1 VVELSEK
8 LRQIPKV
15 DQILSEEAIRPYL
28 ERFSKKLVLKS
39 IRRSLDEVRSDLKE
53 GKLQELSREA
63 LLGRILENLKHD
75 TRPSLRRVINATGV
89 ILHTNLGRAPL
100 CERALDRLLEVGR
113 FYSNLE
119 YDLKEG
125 RRGHRYAHVEELLK
139 ELTGAEAAAVVNN
152 NAGAVL
158 LVLNTLAEGK
168 EVIVSRGELVEIG
181 GSFRIPEVMSKSGAI
196 LKEVGTTN
204 RTHLYDYERAIGPD
218 TALLLKVH
226 TSNYKILGFTSEV
239 SLEELV
245 SLGRRYNLL
254 VVIDLGSGLLLDLS
268 AWGLRDEPTVKGAL
282 QAGADVV
289 TFSGDKLLGGP
300 QAGIIL
306 GRKDLIELI
315 RKNPL
320 SRALRVDKLTL
331 SALEGT
337 LLTYLDEKRAFE
349 EIPHLRMITSSLQE
363 LKKRAL
369 KFKRLITRMT
379 PPGLKVQIVQER
391 SKIGGGSFPLS
402 ELPSWALAIR
412 HDHIEVEKIEKKLRQ
427 WNPPIIVRI
436 SEGYL
441 LMDMRTLFE
450 EDLPIIAEALAYI
463 VKEG

>member
-1 VVELSEK
+1 MELSEK

>member
-1 VVELSEK
+1 MAELSEK

-15 DQILSEEAIRPYL
+15 DQILSEEAVRPYL

-39 IRRSLDEVRSDLKE
+39 IRKSLDEVRSDLKE
-53 GKLQELSREA
+53 GRLQELSREV

-75 TRPSLRRVINATGV
+75 IRPSLRRVINATGV

-100 CERALDRLLEVGR
+100 CERALERLLEVGR

-119 YDLKEG
+119 YDLREG
-125 RRGHRYAHVEELLK
+125 RRGHRYTHVEDLLR
-139 ELTGAEAAAVVNN
+139 ELTGAEAATVVNN

-158 LVLNTLAEGK
+158 LALNTLAEGK

-181 GSFRIPEVMSKSGAI
+181 GSFRIPEVMSKSGAV

-204 RTHLYDYERAIGPD
+204 RTHLYDYERAIGPN

-245 SLGRRYNLL
+245 NLGRKYNLL
-254 VVIDLGSGLLLDLS
+254 VMMDLGSGLLLDLS

-320 SRALRVDKLTL
+320 SRALRVDKFTL

-337 LLTYLDEKRAFE
+337 LLTYLDEDKAFK
-349 EIPHLRMITSSLQE
+349 EIPHLRMITFSLTE
-363 LKKRAL
+363 LKRRAL
-369 KFKRLITRMT
+369 KLKKLITRMA
-379 PPGLKVQIVQER
+379 PQGLRVQIVQER

-412 HDHIEVEKIEKKLRQ
+412 HDHIEVEKMEERLRQ
-427 WNPPIIVRI
+427 WEPPIIVRV

-463 VKEG
+463 VKEE

>member
-1 VVELSEK
+1 VELSEK

>member
-1 VVELSEK
+1 VELSEK

-337 LLTYLDEKRAFE
+337 LLTYLDEKKAFE

-450 EDLPIIAEALAYI
+450 EDLPIIAEALASI
-463 VKEG
+463 LREG

>member
-1 VVELSEK
+1 VELSEK

-337 LLTYLDEKRAFE
+337 LLTYLDEKKAFE

>member
-1 VVELSEK
+1 MAELSEK

-15 DQILSEEAIRPYL
+15 DQILSEEAVRPYL

-39 IRRSLDEVRSDLKE
+39 IRKSLDEVRSDLKE
-53 GKLQELSREA
+53 GRLQELSREV

-75 TRPSLRRVINATGV
+75 IRPSLRRVINATGV

-100 CERALDRLLEVGR
+100 CERALERLLEVGR

-119 YDLKEG
+119 YDLREG
-125 RRGHRYAHVEELLK
+125 RRGHRYTHVEDLLR
-139 ELTGAEAAAVVNN
+139 ELTGAEAATVVNN

-158 LVLNTLAEGK
+158 LALNTLAEGK

-181 GSFRIPEVMSKSGAI
+181 GSFRIPEVMSKSGAV

-204 RTHLYDYERAIGPD
+204 RTHLYDYERAIGPN

-245 SLGRRYNLL
+245 NLGRKYNLL
-254 VVIDLGSGLLLDLS
+254 VMMDLGSGLLLDLS

-320 SRALRVDKLTL
+320 SRALRVDKFTL

-337 LLTYLDEKRAFE
+337 LLTYLDEDKAFK
-349 EIPHLRMITSSLQE
+349 EIPHLRMITFSLTE
-363 LKKRAL
+363 LKRRAL
-369 KFKRLITRMT
+369 KLKKLITRMA
-379 PPGLKVQIVQER
+379 PQGLRVQIVQER

-412 HDHIEVEKIEKKLRQ
+412 HDHIEVEKMEERLRH
-427 WNPPIIVRI
+427 WEPPIIVRV

-463 VKEG
+463 VKEE

>member
-1 VVELSEK
+1 MAELSEK

-15 DQILSEEAIRPYL
+15 DQILSEEAVRPYL

-39 IRRSLDEVRSDLKE
+39 IRKSLDEVRSDLKE
-53 GKLQELSREA
+53 GRLQELSREV

-75 TRPSLRRVINATGV
+75 IRPSLRRVINATGV

-100 CERALDRLLEVGR
+100 CERALERLLEVGR

-119 YDLKEG
+119 YDLREG
-125 RRGHRYAHVEELLK
+125 RRGHRYTHVEDLLR
-139 ELTGAEAAAVVNN
+139 ELTGAEAATVVNN

-158 LVLNTLAEGK
+158 LALNTLAEGK

-181 GSFRIPEVMSKSGAI
+181 GSFRIPEVMSKSGAV

-204 RTHLYDYERAIGPD
+204 RTHLYDYERAIGPN

-245 SLGRRYNLL
+245 NLGRKYNLL
-254 VVIDLGSGLLLDLS
+254 VMMDLGSGLLLDLS

-282 QAGADVV
+282 QAGANVV

-320 SRALRVDKLTL
+320 SRALRVDKFTL

-337 LLTYLDEKRAFE
+337 LLTYLDEDKAFK
-349 EIPHLRMITSSLQE
+349 EIPHLRMITFSLTE
-363 LKKRAL
+363 LKRRAL
-369 KFKRLITRMT
+369 KLKKLITRMA
-379 PPGLKVQIVQER
+379 PQGLRVQIVQER

-412 HDHIEVEKIEKKLRQ
+412 HDHIEVEKMEERLRQ
-427 WNPPIIVRI
+427 WEPPIIVRV

-463 VKEG
+463 VKEE

>member
-1 VVELSEK
+1 MVELSEK

-337 LLTYLDEKRAFE
+337 LLTYLDEKKAFE

-450 EDLPIIAEALAYI
+450 EDLPIIAEALASI
-463 VKEG
+463 LREG

>member
-1 VVELSEK
+1 VAELSEK

-15 DQILSEEAIRPYL
+15 DQILSEEAVRPYL

-39 IRRSLDEVRSDLKE
+39 IRKSLDEVRSDLKE
-53 GKLQELSREA
+53 GRLQELSREV

-75 TRPSLRRVINATGV
+75 IRPSLRRVINATGV

-100 CERALDRLLEVGR
+100 CERALERLLEVGR

-119 YDLKEG
+119 YDLREG
-125 RRGHRYAHVEELLK
+125 RRGHRYTHVEDLLR
-139 ELTGAEAAAVVNN
+139 ELTGAEAATVVNN

-158 LVLNTLAEGK
+158 LALNTLAEGK

-181 GSFRIPEVMSKSGAI
+181 GSFRIPEVMSKSGAV

-204 RTHLYDYERAIGPD
+204 RTHLYDYERAIGPN

-245 SLGRRYNLL
+245 NLGRKYNLL
-254 VVIDLGSGLLLDLS
+254 VMMDLGSGLLLDLS

-320 SRALRVDKLTL
+320 SRALRVDKFTL

-337 LLTYLDEKRAFE
+337 LLTYLDEDKAFK
-349 EIPHLRMITSSLQE
+349 EIPHLRMITFSLTE
-363 LKKRAL
+363 LKRRAL
-369 KFKRLITRMT
+369 KLKKLITRMA
-379 PPGLKVQIVQER
+379 PQGLRVQIVQER

-412 HDHIEVEKIEKKLRQ
+412 HDHIEVEKMEERLRQ
-427 WNPPIIVRI
+427 WEPPIIVRV

-463 VKEG
+463 VKEE

>member
-1 VVELSEK
+1 VAELSEK

-15 DQILSEEAIRPYL
+15 DQILSEEAVRPYL
-28 ERFSKKLVLKS
+28 ERFPKRLVLKS
-39 IRRSLDEVRSDLKE
+39 IRNSLDQVRSELKE
-53 GKLQELSREA
+53 GRLQELSPQV
-63 LLGRILENLKHD
+63 LLRRIVENLKRD
-75 TRPSLRRVINATGV
+75 TRPNLRRVINGTGV

-100 CERALDRLLEVGR
+100 CERALERLLEVGR

-125 RRGHRYAHVEELLK
+125 RRGHRYSHVEELLK
-139 ELTGAEAAAVVNN
+139 ELTGAEAVTVVNN

-158 LVLNTLAEGK
+158 LALNTLAQGK

-204 RTHLYDYERAIGPD
+204 RTHLWDYQRAIGPD

-245 SLGRRYNLL
+245 DLGHRHNLL
-254 VVIDLGSGLLLDLS
+254 VMMDLGSGLLLDLS
-268 AWGLRDEPTVKGAL
+268 AWGLRDEPTVKGVL

-306 GRKDLIELI
+306 GRKDLIEAM

-337 LLTYLDEKRAFE
+337 LLTYLDEERAFK
-349 EIPHLRMITSSLQE
+349 EIPHLRMITTSVVE

-369 KFKRLITRMT
+369 KLKRLITQRVQEN
-379 PPGLKVQIVQER
+379 LKVQLVPER

-402 ELPSWALAIR
+402 DLPTWALAIR
-412 HDHIEVEKIEKKLRQ
+412 HERMEVEKIEERLRE
-427 WNPPIIVRI
+427 WEPPIIVRL
-436 SEGYL
+436 SEGHL
-441 LMDMRTLFE
+441 IIDVRTLFE
-450 EDLPIIAEALAYI
+450 EDLPLIAEALAS
-463 VKEG
+463 VLKEE